1 MYKADAF
8 IQALMTSLIGL
19 FPNII
24 NSINLLDSLH
34 NVNQMNVKLGSIRI
48 KPGQLN
54 VGQVRL
60 NSD

>member
-54 VGQVRL
+54 VGQDRH
-60 NSD
+60 N